1 MTRHRKEFF
10 PKGQVEDF
18 VVTNSATSQEV
29 IRVLLAD
36 DHGVVRA
43 GLKALLDAQ
52 TDMAVIGEAED
63 GPTAIEMVREME
75 PTVLVTDLSMPGG
88 GMEAIRQVNS
98 LRLGTRVLV
107 LTVHAEERYL
117 LPVLEAG
124 GSGYV
129 RKASAHTD
137 LLNAIRTVARGEVF
151 LDPAATKTLLKGYLG
166 RVTSGDEIDLVEV
179 LSDREREVVKLT
191 AEGYTAQQASEFLSL
206 SPKTVETYRHRAM
219 QKLGLTNRAELVRYA
234 LRAGLLGED
243 TL

>member
-1 MTRHRKEFF
+1 
-10 PKGQVEDF
+10 
-18 VVTNSATSQEV
+18 
-29 IRVLLAD
+29 
-36 DHGVVRA
+36 VVRA

-52 TDMAVIGEAED
+52 PDMKVIGEADD
-63 GPTAIEMVREME
+63 GPTAIAMTQELV

-88 GMEAIRQVNS
+88 GMEAIREVNS
-98 LRLGTRVLV
+98 HHLPTRVLV

-129 RKASAHTD
+129 RKSSAHTD
-137 LLNAIRTVARGEVF
+137 LLKAIRTVARGEVF

-243 TL
+243 TLD